1 MIFSF
6 QTETVS
12 EESIVYV
19 SEPQQLAHVS
29 EEVIDVVENP
39 LSSTVS
45 SPYCSVHHYYVCVE
59 LQFVYSNQSISSNKG
74 IVFLESG

>member
-1 MIFSF
+1 MIFYF
-6 QTETVS
+6 QTDAVS

-29 EEVIDVVENP
+29 EEIIDVVENP

-45 SPYCSVHHYYVCVE
+45 SPYCSIHCYFVCANCN
-59 LQFVYSNQSISSNKG
+59 LFILIKKFSQAKAMCF
-74 IVFLESG
+74 